1 MRVSRVSCVS
11 LCAIA
16 ATMSDV
22 AFSFSMN
29 PQRHITPST
38 TALFGVNRKKG
49 NLTKNISSGGVSTKS
64 KTKSSTGAGSAAKP
78 VQVSS
83 SLSQWAATL
92 DGATAPT
99 STVATATKDST
110 TLPPE
115 KNTKQ
120 TKKGKQDTSSSST
133 SRRERSQLRQAE
145 NAAKTAQINTLLANI
160 QELISSN
167 NLDVDDLLGYI
178 QQLINE
184 GSQTSFKALLNQKA
198 GDYSLSWVGSDEAIC
213 HLGTGL
219 HKVPL
224 ARLQDIFFTI
234 GRDGSGQ
241 TKTVQVMEVI
251 RILGPFPNVRNT
263 LQGSVVEMKKGEN
276 GEDVIKICYDSMM
289 DGLGKEI
296 SAGKE
301 GNLRYVD
308 LNVLYADENA
318 IVCVVPSEEDYI
330 SRPFGEKGK
339 NVLLFIKED
348 DLSYRLE
355 ELRAA

>member
-1 MRVSRVSCVS
+1 MAS
-11 LCAIA
+11 
-16 ATMSDV
+16 TMSDV
-22 AFSFSMN
+22 AFSFSIN
-29 PQRHITPST
+29 SKRSTTASSFST
-38 TALFGVNRKKG
+38 TALFGVNKKKG
-49 NLTKNISSGGVSTKS
+49 NLTKNISSGGISTKPKRKIS
-64 KTKSSTGAGSAAKP
+64 AGAASAKP

-92 DGATAPT
+92 DGA
-99 STVATATKDST
+99 ATATTSAVATPTKDSN
-110 TLPPE
+110 PSQS

-120 TKKGKQDTSSSST
+120 LKKGMKESSS
-133 SRRERSQLRQAE
+133 SRRERSQVRQVE
-145 NAAKTAQINTLLANI
+145 NAAKTAQINTILANI

-184 GSQTSFKALLNQKA
+184 GSQTTLKALLNQKA
-198 GDYSLSWVGSDEAIC
+198 GDYSLSWVGSDDAIC

-241 TKTVQVMEVI
+241 SKTVQVMEVI

-276 GEDVIKICYDSMM
+276 GEDVIKLCYDSMM

-318 IVCVVPSEEDYI
+318 IVCVVPSEEDSI
-330 SRPFGEKGK
+330 SGPFGEKGE

-348 DLSYRLE
+348 DLNVRLE